1 MPAPIVKSLAKK
13 HGKSV
18 KEVERL
24 WKKAKALSSQD
35 NDGKVDYALTVAILK
50 KIVKK

>member
-1 MPAPIVKSLAKK
+1 MPAPIVSKLANK

-24 WKKAKALSSQD
+24 WKKARALSSQD
-35 NDGKVDYALTVAILK
+35 DDGKVDYALTVAILK
-50 KIVKK
+50 KMVRR